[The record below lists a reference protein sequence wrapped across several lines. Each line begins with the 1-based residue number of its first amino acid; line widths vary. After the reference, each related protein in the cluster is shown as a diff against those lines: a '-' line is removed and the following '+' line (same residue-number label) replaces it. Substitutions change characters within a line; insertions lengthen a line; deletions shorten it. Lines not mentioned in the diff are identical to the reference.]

1 MKKSIFKR
9 GLSGFLAFVLCVT
22 GLLGIGATTAYAAG
36 GTEAEA
42 VMISFPRDGDANYSA
57 DWGRSAKSF
66 MNGWGLKEGNHFTV
80 YGNSDRRSFYNGNV
94 VHSDNERVR
103 TIFQVIYVH
112 GVSARTPF
120 HFCGRTLA
128 EHR

>member
-36 GTEAEA
+36 GTVAEA

-57 DWGRSAKSF
+57 DWKC
-66 MNGWGLKEGNHFTV
+66 LLLH
-80 YGNSDRRSFYNGNV
+80 
-94 VHSDNERVR
+94 
-103 TIFQVIYVH
+103 
-112 GVSARTPF
+112 
-120 HFCGRTLA
+120 
-128 EHR
+128 